1 MKACVRADVF
11 NSRHRVLVSALPVGT
26 VAIAAVDVVAV
37 MKVAQ
42 AAAAW
47 VTLMHTQSIRPVPS
61 PQRAIGAV
69 EEDNAGGRRPQ
80 ARLDQPSYAL
90 PPRLLGLMKIVHGE
104 VVARWVR
111 CGELLPR
118 GPKRVPDLCLRAPR
132 EQGWRKRKSARTAG
146 QSARAGMGSG
156 STGWNQVCRNGQSTF
171 RLKTPVEAGHPLVI
185 AGFGCCHFWR
195 SAENKKQN
203 KQKKLSR
210 HPGPG
215 RK

>member
-90 PPRLLGLMKIVHGE
+90 APRLLGLMKIVHGE

-146 QSARAGMGSG
+146 QSAERQS
-156 STGWNQVCRNGQSTF
+156 WNGQRVH
-171 RLKTPVEAGHPLVI
+171 RLEPSVQERPVHVQ
-185 AGFGCCHFWR
+185 
-195 SAENKKQN
+195 AENACGGWASFGHRWIRM
-203 KQKKLSR
+203 LPFLAFS
-210 HPGPG
+210 
-215 RK
+215 